1 MSDNF
6 YTYALADRRRMLA
19 DSGFT
24 RDDLRIWSHPDGQS
38 IGEGVA
44 AALTDDAFLRFLK
57 LGTTPTFESEDEC
70 EREEPTISNHLLN

>member
-1 MSDNF
+1 
-6 YTYALADRRRMLA
+6 MLA

-24 RDDLRIWSHPDGQS
+24 RDELRIWTHPNGQS

-57 LGTTPTFESEDEC
+57 TGTTSAFGAEVEGASA
-70 EREEPTISNHLLN
+70 EPTMKNHLVN

>member
-24 RDDLRIWSHPDGQS
+24 RDELRIWSHPNGQS

-44 AALTDDAFLRFLK
+44 AALTDVAFLRFLK
-57 LGTTPTFESEDEC
+57 SGTPPTFGAEAEDAGA
-70 EREEPTISNHLLN
+70 EPAIKNHLVN